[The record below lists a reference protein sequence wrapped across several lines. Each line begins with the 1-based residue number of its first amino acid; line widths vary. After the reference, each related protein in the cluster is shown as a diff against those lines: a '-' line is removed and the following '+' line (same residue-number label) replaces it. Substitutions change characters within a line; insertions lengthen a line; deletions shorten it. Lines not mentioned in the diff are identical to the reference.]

1 MKQPSR
7 CCIPCAQ
14 KSVLEYPLHD
24 LGFKM
29 VFQLKLCRLYP
40 NMSENYITYPTIHL
54 RLTVGLPIFR
64 LVGTGACL
72 LVLKF
77 KFAGRKSQRALHI
90 VKEAFFGPALR
101 F

>member
-1 MKQPSR
+1 M
-7 CCIPCAQ
+7 
-14 KSVLEYPLHD
+14 LECPIND
-24 LGFKM
+24 LEFKM

-40 NMSENYITYPTIHL
+40 NMSESYITYPTIHL
-54 RLTVGLPIFR
+54 RLTVGLPICG

-77 KFAGRKSQRALHI
+77 KFAGGKSQRALRI
-90 VKEAFFGPALR
+90 LCDAFCGPALR